1 MKRHRLSRNRFTVIG
16 IDQGSSS
23 TKSVVLR
30 EEGTILG
37 RAVWPI
43 KTEGDRIVSFEHN
56 PDEILS
62 SVRAAVEW
70 GRAISVEVGSSV
82 AGVGLATQRS
92 GVMAWSRDGAPLS
105 PVLSWRDARGSEL
118 ASQVLS
124 SSEIV
129 AAIEARSGLIPNPFF
144 AASKLSLLQQRYS
157 ATEANVTTL
166 DSFLINGLVGCSAPV
181 TDDSMA
187 SRTLLFDISEHRWS
201 PALCGFWGVDI
212 KRLPQ
217 IRPSVMVP
225 GTFPSMVP
233 GTFGG
238 PKKVPGTMVGK
249 KVPGTMVERESKKV
263 PGTKLG
269 QKVPGTILGVVPLL
283 ASLGDKEAAV
293 VGAVGFGCL
302 EGPQRVVI
310 DIGTLITMTIAS
322 NSPPSPVRGVG
333 RGVLC
338 SLGSLSGGDG
348 KRRFVYQQ
356 ELRSSISGDILDWL
370 RARYGD
376 GYSLERMSD
385 IASSA
390 VNHDGVLF
398 ARPRTGSFADSSS
411 RGSSIIPF
419 EPIFDGISDE
429 EPMNVSAALEH
440 VVFSVAEL
448 IERGRALNIIT
459 ESCELIVSGGLAM
472 LPNFCQNLS
481 NLSAIPLL
489 IEKDGASG
497 SAVGAAWLA
506 REAAFGWFGDSSVSK
521 GEPRV
526 VDRQRISPMI
536 TVSDTALFKRYQR
549 WQSLRDRVLGENGQ

>member
-30 EEGTILG
+30 EDGTTLG
-37 RAVWPI
+37 KAVWPI
-43 KTEGDRIVSFEHN
+43 KTEGDRIGTFEHN
-56 PDEILS
+56 PEEILS

-70 GRAISVEVGSSV
+70 GCAISGEVGSSV

-92 GVMAWSRDGAPLS
+92 GVIAWSRDGAPLS
-105 PVLSWRDARGSEL
+105 PILSWRDARGSEL

-129 AAIEARSGLIPNPFF
+129 ATIEARAGLIPNPFF
-144 AASKLSLLQQRYS
+144 AASKLSLLQQLYS
-157 ATEANVTTL
+157 AEGENVTTL
-166 DSFLINGLVGCSAPV
+166 DSFLINGLIGYSSPV

-187 SRTLLFDISEHRWS
+187 ARTLLYDISEHRWS
-201 PALCGFWGVDI
+201 PSLCGFWGVDI

-217 IRPSVMVP
+217 ICPSA
-225 GTFPSMVP
+225 MVP
-233 GTFGG
+233 GTFGRA
-238 PKKVPGTMVGK
+238 K
-249 KVPGTMVERESKKV
+249 KVPGTMVEGGSE
-263 PGTKLG
+263 
-269 QKVPGTILGVVPLL
+269 KVPGTISGVVPLL

-293 VGAVGFGCL
+293 LGAVGFGCL
-302 EGPQRVVI
+302 DRPQRVVI

-348 KRRFVYQQ
+348 EWRFIYQQ
-356 ELRSSISGDILDWL
+356 ELRSSISGDVLDWL

-376 GYSLERMSD
+376 GYSLERMGD
-385 IASSA
+385 IASSV

-398 ARPRTGSFADSSS
+398 ARPRTGSFADSSF
-411 RGSSIIPF
+411 RGSSIVLF

-429 EPMNVSAALEH
+429 EPMIVSAALEH
-440 VVFSVAEL
+440 IVFSVSEL
-448 IERGRALNIIT
+448 IERGRALNIIA

-481 NLSAIPLL
+481 NLSAVPLL

-506 REAAFGWFGDSSVSK
+506 REAAFGWFSDSSISK

-526 VDRQRISPMI
+526 VERLRINPMI
-536 TVSDTALFKRYQR
+536 TVSDTALFRRYQR
-549 WQSLRDRVLGENGQ
+549 WQSLRDRVLGENG

>member
-233 GTFGG
+233 GT
-238 PKKVPGTMVGK
+238 
-249 KVPGTMVERESKKV
+249 
-263 PGTKLG
+263 KLG
-269 QKVPGTILGVVPLL
+269 QKVPGTMVGVVPLL

-448 IERGRALNIIT
+448 IDRGRALNIIT

-481 NLSAIPLL
+481 NLSAVPLL

-506 REAAFGWFGDSSVSK
+506 REAAFGWFSDSSISK

-526 VDRQRISPMI
+526 VERLRINPMI
-536 TVSDTALFKRYQR
+536 TVSDTALFRRYQR
-549 WQSLRDRVLGENGQ
+549 WQSLRDRVLGENG